1 MRMLYI
7 RMIMRLVT
15 TRNIIIFA
23 TISLVVLFAVR
34 ALISYRGLGSED
46 TAELIP
52 DNVDLTLKN
61 IKYTKTRAGEPL
73 WTLVADSAHSMEDGI
88 TRINNV
94 RMVFFDRENGDVE
107 LTADQ
112 GELIPA
118 HRSVTVSS
126 NVMLVSS
133 PGNFLQT
140 DYLRYEEAS
149 NTLQTDKMV
158 KITRDNF
165 IVSGKGMEMDTVE
178 RTLILLSDVKS
189 KFGGMEHP

>member
-1 MRMLYI
+1 MRMLYV
-7 RMIMRLVT
+7 RTIMRLLT
-15 TRNIIIFA
+15 TRNITIFA
-23 TISLVVLFAVR
+23 TISLAVLFATR
-34 ALISYRGLGSED
+34 TLISYRGLGPED

-73 WTLVADSAHSMEDGI
+73 WTLVADSAHSMKDGI
-88 TRINNV
+88 TRIKNV

-112 GELIPA
+112 GELIPE
-118 HRSVTVSS
+118 HRAVTVSS
-126 NVMLVSS
+126 NVMLRSS

-140 DYLRYEEAS
+140 DYLKYEEAS
-149 NTLQTDKMV
+149 NTLQTSRMV

-165 IVSGKGMEMDTVE
+165 IVSGKGMEIDTVE
-178 RTLILLSDVKS
+178 RTLILLSDVKYKS
-189 KFGGMEHP
+189 GDMERF